1 VSSIAFT
8 REVLAIRNYDL
19 KYKVNGLSMAVSKLS
34 LICHELDFL
43 NGCGI

>member
-8 REVLAIRNYDL
+8 KEVLAIRNYDL
-19 KYKVNGLSMAVSKLS
+19 KYKVNGLSMALSKSS

-43 NGCGI
+43 NSCDI